1 VPRRPTMRDVARV
14 AGVPLSAVP
23 LVVANKPGVA
33 EERRQRVH
41 EAMAQLGYAPA
52 AARARRARRI
62 GLVIEALRVPVL
74 TDIFYGE
81 VIAGIQAEAQA
92 HGCSVWLQ
100 VFDENAQTIDAIT
113 QAARDECDGLILAN
127 GGELTDARIGML
139 AASGIPLVLVD
150 NHVLGRELHCV
161 LVDNLG
167 AGCIATRHLI
177 DLGHRRIAM
186 LPGPRR
192 YRNLV
197 DRLDGYLDALS
208 EAGIPSDPALM
219 PPPPAYEERKGEA
232 QTQALLALP
241 EPPTA
246 ILAVS
251 DKTAFGALGVLQRAA
266 VRVPDDVSL
275 ASIDDVL
282 DAATT
287 VPALTTVAV
296 PKREMGGWAVRR
308 LLGLLDDPSGPP
320 RKTVLYPRLVERAST
335 APPRR

>member
-1 VPRRPTMRDVARV
+1 MPNRPTMRDVARV

-23 LVVANKPGVA
+23 LVVANRPGVA
-33 EERRQRVH
+33 DERRQRVQA
-41 EAMAQLGYAPA
+41 AMEQLGYVPPAP
-52 AARARRARRI
+52 RPRRGPRI

-92 HGCSVWLQ
+92 QGCSVWLH
-100 VFDENAQTIDAIT
+100 VFDEDAESIDALVA
-113 QAARDECDGLILAN
+113 AARDECDGLILAN
-127 GGELTDARIGML
+127 GGELTDARIGLL

-161 LVDNLG
+161 IVDNLG
-167 AGCIATRHLI
+167 AGYTATRHLI
-177 DLGHRRIAM
+177 ELGHRRIAM

-208 EAGIPSDPALM
+208 EAGIPADPALT

-232 QTQALLALP
+232 QMQALLALP
-241 EPPTA
+241 ERPTA
-246 ILAVS
+246 VVAVS
-251 DKTAFGALGVLQRAA
+251 DKTAFGALGVLQRAGL
-266 VRVPDDVSL
+266 RVPHDVSV
-275 ASIDDVL
+275 ASIDDVV
-282 DAATT
+282 DAATS

-308 LLGLLDDPSGPP
+308 LLGLFDDPPGPP
-320 RKTVLYPRLVERAST
+320 RKTVLYTRLVERAST
-335 APPRR
+335 APLTP

>member
-1 VPRRPTMRDVARV
+1 MPRRPTMRDVARV
-14 AGVPLSAVP
+14 AAVPLSAVP
-23 LVVANKPGVA
+23 LVVANRPGVA
-33 EERRQRVH
+33 DERRQRVQD
-41 EAMAQLGYAPA
+41 AMAQLGYVPTSP
-52 AARARRARRI
+52 RARRARRI

-74 TDIFYGE
+74 SDIFYGE
-81 VIAGIQAEAQA
+81 VIDGIQAEAHA
-92 HGCSVWLQ
+92 RGCSVWLQ

-127 GGELTDARIGML
+127 GGELTDARIDLL

-150 NHVLGRELHCV
+150 NHVLGRDLHCV

-167 AGCIATRHLI
+167 AGYIATRHLI
-177 DLGHRRIAM
+177 ALGHRRIAM

-197 DRLDGYLDALS
+197 DRLDGYLDALA
-208 EAGIPSDPALM
+208 EAGIMPEPALM
-219 PPPPAYEERKGEA
+219 PAPPAYEERKGEA

-246 ILAVS
+246 IVAVS
-251 DKTAFGALGVLQRAA
+251 DKTAFGALGVLQRAG
-266 VRVPDDVSL
+266 VHVPAEISV
-275 ASIDDVL
+275 ASIDDVV

-296 PKREMGGWAVRR
+296 PKREMGAWAVRR
-308 LLGLLDDPSGPP
+308 LLGRLDDPSGPP
-320 RKTVLYPRLVERAST
+320 RKTVLYSHLVERAST

>member
-1 VPRRPTMRDVARV
+1 MRDVARV
-14 AGVPLSAVP
+14 AGVPVSAVP

-33 EERRQRVH
+33 DERRQRIH
-41 EAMAQLGYAPA
+41 EAMAQLGYVPGAT
-52 AARARRARRI
+52 RSRRGRRI

-92 HGCSVWLQ
+92 QGCSVWLQ
-100 VFDENAQTIDAIT
+100 VFDENTQTIDAIT

-127 GGELTDARIGML
+127 GGELTDARIDLL

-167 AGCIATRHLI
+167 AGYLATKHLI
-177 DLGHRRIAM
+177 DLGHRRIAF

-197 DRLDGYLDALS
+197 DRLDGYLDALA
-208 EAGIPSDPALM
+208 EAGIAPDPALM
-219 PPPPAYEERKGEA
+219 PPPPGYEERKGEA
-232 QTQALLALP
+232 QTHALLALA

-246 ILAVS
+246 IVAVS
-251 DKTAFGALGVLQRAA
+251 DKTAFGALGVLQRAGC
-266 VRVPDDVSL
+266 RVPEDVSL
-275 ASIDDVL
+275 ASIDDVV

-287 VPALTTVAV
+287 LPALTTVAV
-296 PKREMGGWAVRR
+296 PKREMGAWAVRR

-320 RKTVLYPRLVERAST
+320 RKTVLYARLVERAST
-335 APPRR
+335 APPTR